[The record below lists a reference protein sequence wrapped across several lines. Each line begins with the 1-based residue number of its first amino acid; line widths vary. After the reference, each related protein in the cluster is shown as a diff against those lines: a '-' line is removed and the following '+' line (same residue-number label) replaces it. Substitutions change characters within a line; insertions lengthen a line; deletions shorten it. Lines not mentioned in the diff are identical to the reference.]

1 MEWAIV
7 MAAKIANQTVR
18 MAKRVREADGL
29 SAGEEMPIL
38 RCDRTEPPDC
48 FRKKYRV
55 WLWY

>member
-38 RCDRTEPPDC
+38 RCDRPSLRILLQEE
-48 FRKKYRV
+48 V
-55 WLWY
+55 